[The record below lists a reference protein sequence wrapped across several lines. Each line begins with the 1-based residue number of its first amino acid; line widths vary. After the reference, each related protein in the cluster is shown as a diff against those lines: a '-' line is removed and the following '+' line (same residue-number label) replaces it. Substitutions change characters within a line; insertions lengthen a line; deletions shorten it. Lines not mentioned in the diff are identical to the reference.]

1 MTGFRSSKSTPHIS
15 DEEMQEEI
23 MACLHAE
30 DWLMVKNE
38 FGGLDWEE
46 INAKLCD
53 MFPQED
59 SILCRATGN
68 CYGQICSWRAAPEKL
83 PLHR

>member
-59 SILCRATGN
+59 NERLCDMIYELVG
-68 CYGQICSWRAAPEKL
+68 GPWL
-83 PLHR
+83 V